1 MIKCTDRRKNWLSM
15 NKTSYVDVN
24 ENRVSYQDLI
34 NKEPFIFLFMIIY
47 EYSSLCDGLKP
58 SSQRKII

>member
-1 MIKCTDRRKNWLSM
+1 MIQRVIDQPMIKCTDRRKNWLSM

-34 NKEPFIFLFMIIY
+34 NKELIHFSIYDNLRIF
-47 EYSSLCDGLKP
+47 
-58 SSQRKII
+58 